1 MKSRKKSDP
10 QNKTSKC
17 FLFDDHY
24 IVSHNLSTWLC
35 INVVRRKLM
44 LVTDLRVEKLEA
56 LLVCGLLERKYY
68 CMRNFYY
75 LIGLQR
81 LYFSSIWNTYLWKLQ
96 LTFAGSS
103 INKDGH
109 DLYVIFG
116 INITRDISKLS
127 QLLRIAISKYHSRN
141 LCQISSQI
149 MLLPIETARA
159 SASVNSVIYID
170 IEPMFAPCKGI
181 QDSLRFW
188 IPRHRFRILSVGFR
202 ILCQLNWD
210 SGFQSLVGLRIP

>member
-44 LVTDLRVEKLEA
+44 LVTDLKVEKLEA

-81 LYFSSIWNTYLWKLQ
+81 LYFSSIWNTYVWKLQ

-103 INKDGH
+103 INKDGPK
-109 DLYVIFG
+109 LTVLNILGLLITIIVKYRSLLNYVT
-116 INITRDISKLS
+116 TRS
-127 QLLRIAISKYHSRN
+127 
-141 LCQISSQI
+141 
-149 MLLPIETARA
+149 
-159 SASVNSVIYID
+159 
-170 IEPMFAPCKGI
+170 
-181 QDSLRFW
+181 
-188 IPRHRFRILSVGFR
+188 
-202 ILCQLNWD
+202 
-210 SGFQSLVGLRIP
+210 

>member
-1 MKSRKKSDP
+1 MSDSKACCCFFFLLANPTTVKEHRTKELKNNMKSRKKSDP
-10 QNKTSKC
+10 QNKASKR

-24 IVSHNLSTWLC
+24 IDSHNLSTWLC

-81 LYFSSIWNTYLWKLQ
+81 WYFSSIWNTYVWKLQ
-96 LTFAGSS
+96 LTFAVSS
-103 INKDGH
+103 INKYGH

-116 INITRDISKLS
+116 TNITRDISKLS
-127 QLLRIAISKYHSRN
+127 QLLRIAISKYHSWN
-141 LCQISSQI
+141 LCQISLQI
-149 MLLPIETARA
+149 MLLPIQTAGT
-159 SASVNSVIYID
+159 SASSEFCNAY
-170 IEPMFAPCKGI
+170 
-181 QDSLRFW
+181 
-188 IPRHRFRILSVGFR
+188 RHWANVRPV
-202 ILCQLNWD
+202 
-210 SGFQSLVGLRIP
+210 

>member
-1 MKSRKKSDP
+1 MSDSKACCCFFFLLANPTTVKEHRTKELKNNMKSRKKSDP
-10 QNKTSKC
+10 QNKASKR

-24 IVSHNLSTWLC
+24 IDSHNLSTWLC

-81 LYFSSIWNTYLWKLQ
+81 WYFSSIWNTYVWKLQ
-96 LTFAGSS
+96 LTFAVSS
-103 INKDGH
+103 INKYGH

-116 INITRDISKLS
+116 TNITRDISKLS
-127 QLLRIAISKYHSRN
+127 QLLRIAISKYHSWN
-141 LCQISSQI
+141 LCQISLQI
-149 MLLPIETARA
+149 MLLPIQTAGT
-159 SASVNSVIYID
+159 SAFSEFCNAY
-170 IEPMFAPCKGI
+170 
-181 QDSLRFW
+181 
-188 IPRHRFRILSVGFR
+188 RHWANVRPV
-202 ILCQLNWD
+202 
-210 SGFQSLVGLRIP
+210 

>member
-10 QNKTSKC
+10 QNKASKR

-24 IVSHNLSTWLC
+24 IDSHNLSTWLC

-81 LYFSSIWNTYLWKLQ
+81 WYFSSIWNTYVWKLQ
-96 LTFAGSS
+96 LTFAVSS
-103 INKDGH
+103 INKYGH

-116 INITRDISKLS
+116 TNITRGI
-127 QLLRIAISKYHSRN
+127 Y
-141 LCQISSQI
+141 
-149 MLLPIETARA
+149 ARYLYK
-159 SASVNSVIYID
+159 SCYYLYKPLEQVPLVNSVMHID

-181 QDSLRFW
+181 
-188 IPRHRFRILSVGFR
+188 
-202 ILCQLNWD
+202 
-210 SGFQSLVGLRIP
+210 

>member
-10 QNKTSKC
+10 QNKASKR

-24 IVSHNLSTWLC
+24 IDSHNLSTWLC

-44 LVTDLRVEKLEA
+44 LVTDLRVEKFEA
-56 LLVCGLLERKYY
+56 LLVCDLLERKYY

-81 LYFSSIWNTYLWKLQ
+81 WYFSSIWNTYVWKLQ

-103 INKDGH
+103 INKYGH

-127 QLLRIAISKYHSRN
+127 KLLRIAISKYHSWN
-141 LCQISSQI
+141 LCPISLQI
-149 MLLPIETARA
+149 MLLPIQTAGT
-159 SASVNSVIYID
+159 SASSEFCNAY
-170 IEPMFAPCKGI
+170 
-181 QDSLRFW
+181 
-188 IPRHRFRILSVGFR
+188 RHWANVRPV
-202 ILCQLNWD
+202 
-210 SGFQSLVGLRIP
+210 